1 MLTITFSK
9 GLEGQRMNKINQ
21 GLMQDFSLTI
31 PTLLEHAATN
41 HASTE
46 IVARMLDGSIFRY
59 TYGDLA
65 RRTRQA
71 ANALQRLGVEYG
83 EVVGTLA
90 WNSHW
95 HMECFY
101 GIAGIGA
108 VCHTINP
115 RLFEEQIVYIINH
128 AEDRVL
134 MVDQDFVGLVEGIAD
149 QIPNVKS
156 FIILGEKGSVPEPDL
171 DNVFYYDEL
180 IASEPDTIDWPEFD
194 ERTAS
199 GLCYTSGTTGNPK
212 GVLYAHR
219 STVLHSMAIAQP
231 DNLSL
236 SALDCVMPAAP
247 LYHAQ
252 SWGLPY
258 AACMVGAKFILPGR
272 HLDGPSL
279 LELIRTEG
287 VTAVCGVPTIWSAVL
302 DHAEKEDLDLG
313 DLQRLL
319 IGGTALPTAM
329 RDRFRAKGVSAVHI
343 WGMTETSPLGV
354 IGTPTRAI
362 ANLDDS
368 RRDQQLIKQGRL
380 PYGVEMKIVLD
391 DGSTAPRDGETS
403 GDIWV
408 RGPWIARGYLHGDGG
423 DLLDE
428 EGYFPTGDVGHID
441 EYGYMKITD
450 RSKDVIKS
458 GGEWISSI
466 DIEDIASRHPAVSMA
481 AVVAAFHDKW
491 DERPLLLVTL
501 KEGESLE
508 KQDMLDFL
516 TDKIVKWWMP
526 DDVIVIDEMPMT
538 ATGKIRKLTL
548 REQYWDHLR

>member
-1 MLTITFSK
+1 MSHL
-9 GLEGQRMNKINQ
+9 NP

-41 HASTE
+41 HGSTE
-46 IVARMLDGSIFRY
+46 VVARMLDGELFRY
-59 TYGDLA
+59 TYADLA
-65 RRTRQA
+65 QRTRQA
-71 ANALQRLGVEYG
+71 AQALQTLGVAYG
-83 EVVGTLA
+83 DVVGTLS

-101 GIAGIGA
+101 AISGIGS
-108 VCHTINP
+108 VCHTVNP
-115 RLFEEQIVYIINH
+115 RLFADQIVYIINH
-128 AEDRVL
+128 AQDKVL
-134 MVDQDFVGLVEGIAD
+134 IVDQDFVGLVESIVE
-149 QIPNVKS
+149 QIPNVEH
-156 FIILGEKGSVPEPDL
+156 FIIMGADGCIEAPTKLANVHYYEDL
-171 DNVFYYDEL
+171 L
-180 IASEPDTIDWPEFD
+180 ASESVDYTWPEID
-194 ERTAS
+194 ERSAS

-279 LELIRTEG
+279 LELIRGEG
-287 VTAVCGVPTIWSAVL
+287 VTAVCGVPTIWTGML
-302 DHAEKEDLDLG
+302 EHAEQENLDLG
-313 DLQRLL
+313 KLQRLL

-329 RDRFRAKGVSAVHI
+329 RDRFREKGVSAVQI
-343 WGMTETSPLGV
+343 WGMTETSPLGT
-354 IGTPTRAI
+354 IGKATSAMAHMSDTEH
-362 ANLDDS
+362 
-368 RRDQQLIKQGRL
+368 DQQLLKQGRL
-380 PYGVEMKIVLD
+380 PFGVQMKIVLE
-391 DGSTAPRDGETS
+391 DGSVAPRDGETS

-408 RGPWIARGYLHGDGG
+408 KGPWIASAYLHADGG
-423 DLLDE
+423 DMLDA
-428 EGYFPTGDVGHID
+428 EGFFPTGDVGHID
-441 EYGYMKITD
+441 ALGFMKITD

-466 DIEDIASRHPAVSMA
+466 DIEDIAGRHPAVSMA
-481 AVVAAFHDKW
+481 AVVAAVHPKW

-501 KEGESLE
+501 KEGQSLQTQE
-508 KQDMLDFL
+508 MLDFL
-516 TDKIVKWWMP
+516 QGQIAKWWMP

-548 REQYWDHLR
+548 REKYRHHLSPSDA

>member
-1 MLTITFSK
+1 
-9 GLEGQRMNKINQ
+9 
-21 GLMQDFSLTI
+21 
-31 PTLLEHAATN
+31 
-41 HASTE
+41 
-46 IVARMLDGSIFRY
+46 
-59 TYGDLA
+59 
-65 RRTRQA
+65 
-71 ANALQRLGVEYG
+71 
-83 EVVGTLA
+83 
-90 WNSHW
+90 
-95 HMECFY
+95 MECFY
-101 GIAGIGA
+101 AISGIGA

-128 AEDRVL
+128 AGDRLL
-134 MVDQDFVGLVEGIAD
+134 MVDQDFIGLLEGIAD
-149 QIPNVKS
+149 RLPGVETCIV
-156 FIILGEKGSVPEPDL
+156 LGRKGCVPEPRFRDVL
-171 DNVFYYDEL
+171 YYDDL
-180 IASEPDTIDWPEFD
+180 IADEPTTIDWPAFD

-199 GLCYTSGTTGNPK
+199 GLCYTSGTTGKPK

-279 LELIRTEG
+279 LELIREED
-287 VTAVCGVPTIWSAVL
+287 VTVVCGVPTVWTAVL
-302 DHAEKEDLDLG
+302 DHAEEAGLDLG
-313 DLQRLL
+313 KLRRLL
-319 IGGTALPTAM
+319 IGGTALPTGM
-329 RDRFRAKGVSAVHI
+329 RDRFRALGVSAVHI

-354 IGTPTRAI
+354 IGTPTREVQAMVP
-362 ANLDDS
+362 AQ
-368 RRDQQLIKQGRL
+368 RDAQLLKQGRL
-380 PYGVEMKIVLD
+380 PYGVEMKIKLD
-391 DGSTAPRDGETS
+391 DGSEAPRDGKTA

-423 DLLDE
+423 DQLDAD
-428 EGYFPTGDVGHID
+428 GFFPTGDVGHMD
-441 EYGYMKITD
+441 ALGYLKITD

-466 DIEDIASRHPAVSMA
+466 DIEDIAGQHPAVSMA
-481 AVVAAFHDKW
+481 AVIAAFHEKW
-491 DERPLLLVTL
+491 DERPLLVVTL
-501 KEGESLE
+501 KHGESLN
-508 KQDMLDFL
+508 KQELLDFL
-516 TDKIVKWWMP
+516 EGKIVKWWMP

-548 REQYWDHLR
+548 RETYWKHLGEAPDVA

>member
-1 MLTITFSK
+1 MAEL
-9 GLEGQRMNKINQ
+9 NP

-41 HASTE
+41 HANTE
-46 IVARMLDGSIFRY
+46 VVARMLDGSIHRY

-65 RRTRQA
+65 NRTRKA
-71 ANALQRLGVEYG
+71 ANALARLGIRYG
-83 EVVGTLA
+83 DVVGTLA

-95 HMECFY
+95 HLECFY
-101 GIAGIGA
+101 SVSGIGA
-108 VCHTINP
+108 VCHTVNP

-128 AEDRVL
+128 AKDRIL
-134 MVDQDFVGLVEGIAD
+134 MVDQDFVGLAERIAD
-149 QIPNVKS
+149 RIPGIEH
-156 FIILGEKGSVPEPDL
+156 FIVLGERGCVPEPEL
-171 DNVFYYDEL
+171 DNVIYYDEW
-180 IASEPDTIDWPEFD
+180 IAGVPQITNWPDFD
-194 ERTAS
+194 ECSAS

-212 GVLYAHR
+212 GVLYSHR

-272 HLDGPSL
+272 HLDGPNL
-279 LELIRTEG
+279 LELIRSEG
-287 VTAVCGVPTIWSAVL
+287 VTAVCGVPTVWATVL
-302 DHAEKEDLDLG
+302 EHAEGQGLDLG
-313 DLQRLL
+313 KLERLL

-329 RDRFRAKGVSAVHI
+329 RDRFRAKGVNAVQI
-343 WGMTETSPLGV
+343 WGMTETSPLGA
-354 IGTPTRAI
+354 IGKPNREVA
-362 ANLDDS
+362 AMPDEL
-368 RRDQQLIKQGRL
+368 RDQQLLKQGRL
-380 PYGVEMKIVLD
+380 PYGVQMKVILEN
-391 DGSTAPRDGETS
+391 GETAPRDGKTS

-408 RGPWIARGYLHGDGG
+408 KGPWIARGYLHGDGG
-423 DLLDE
+423 DLLDD
-428 EGYFPTGDVGHID
+428 EGFLPTGDVGHID
-441 EYGYMKITD
+441 QYGYMKITD

-466 DIEDIASRHPAVSMA
+466 DVEDIAGRHPAVSMA
-481 AVVAAFHDKW
+481 AVVAAHHDKW
-491 DERPLLLVTL
+491 DERPLLIVTL
-501 KEGESLE
+501 KAGHALE
-508 KQDMLDFL
+508 KEEMLDFL
-516 TDKIVKWWMP
+516 AGKIARWWMP

-548 REQYWDHLR
+548 REKYWNHLDHKASN